1 MAFAGVTIDIVDK
14 ASRKLEQINN
24 ASKKLGRS
32 FTVLE
37 KRNKGITTKFNGL
50 AKAIAA
56 VGLVEFGR
64 RSVQTAANFEKLNV
78 RLKLLTEQTGTFAR
92 SQEIAAEAQRLFGI
106 SSTEALDGITNI
118 TARLAP
124 LGTGVEDIR
133 TTFIGFNTAAKLAGA
148 SSIEAS
154 NAFRQLAQAL
164 GSGRLQGDEFR
175 SLAEQVPTLL
185 APIAKELN
193 TTVGGLKKFAAEGK
207 LTSDVV
213 IRALKKIEQE
223 GAPALAAL
231 LENDPTQVFKNL
243 QNEIEDLQITVGKA
257 LLPAAKFATESLTIL
272 ADTINSIPPEITSFV
287 VVTGTLVTALTL
299 AKPVIV
305 AIIGTLTTLKTIAA
319 GVALVLGGPLTV
331 AITGLAALIGKF
343 TYDIYKNN
351 KAQKELEQ
359 LLESGTEAAINER
372 IAVEKNTLSQ
382 LLNTDARGNAKR
394 GIQRQIKEQQKLI
407 DKLEEEAKVKKRI
420 EKENKEIA
428 DRGTTYTVM
437 GTTYD
442 FAAEGG
448 KSQGAVSGAGV
459 VTAPKDLT
467 KEEKAAANKIVEL
480 KRSIQLKQ
488 TEDDTDRRILE
499 RKFELIDN
507 LREINKIK
515 DDKTRI
521 EALSLANTD
530 FELDKQDILNGKLKE
545 QVNIAKELGDTLE
558 SSLVENIK
566 GAINGTQ
573 SFGQAMTNVL
583 NNIKNKLMDRALSNL
598 FSGIGDAVFGDGGKN
613 KGIFGGLLGGI
624 FGKKAKGGPVRA
636 GKSYLVGERGPELF
650 TPASSGNITANN
662 KMGGGSVNISVAVDA
677 SGSTVQG
684 DGASANQLGNE
695 IAAAIQNELIKQKR
709 AGRLLA

>member
-407 DKLEEEAKVKKRI
+407 DKLEEEAKIKNRI
-420 EKENKEIA
+420 EKENKQIA

-459 VTAPKDLT
+459 LTAPKDLT

-488 TEDDTDRRILE
+488 TEDDTDRKILE
-499 RKFELIDN
+499 RKFELIDS

-598 FSGIGDAVFGDGGKN
+598 FSGIGDAVFGDGGKK
-613 KGIFGGLLGGI
+613 KGIFGGFLGGI

-709 AGRLLA
+709 AGGLLA

>member
-175 SLAEQVPTLL
+175 ALAEQIPTLL
-185 APIAKELN
+185 APVAAELN
-193 TTVGGLKKFAAEGK
+193 VTVGELKKFAAEGK

-287 VVTGTLVTALTL
+287 VVTGTLVTAFTL
-299 AKPVIV
+299 ALPIIKAV
-305 AIIGTLTTLKTIAA
+305 IGTLATLKTIAA
-319 GVALVLGGPLTV
+319 GVALILGGPLTV
-331 AITGLAALIGKF
+331 ALTGLAALIGKF

-382 LLNTDARGNAKR
+382 LLNTDSRGNANR
-394 GIQRQIKEQQKLI
+394 VIQRQIKEQQKLI

-488 TEDDTDRRILE
+488 TEDDTDRKILE
-499 RKFELIDN
+499 RKFELIDS

-598 FSGIGDAVFGDGGKN
+598 FSGIGDAVFGDGGKK
-613 KGIFGGLLGGI
+613 KGIFGGFLGGI

-709 AGRLLA
+709 AGGLLA

>member
-1 MAFAGVTIDIVDK
+1 
-14 ASRKLEQINN
+14 
-24 ASKKLGRS
+24 
-32 FTVLE
+32 
-37 KRNKGITTKFNGL
+37 
-50 AKAIAA
+50 
-56 VGLVEFGR
+56 
-64 RSVQTAANFEKLNV
+64 
-78 RLKLLTEQTGTFAR
+78 
-92 SQEIAAEAQRLFGI
+92 
-106 SSTEALDGITNI
+106 
-118 TARLAP
+118 
-124 LGTGVEDIR
+124 
-133 TTFIGFNTAAKLAGA
+133 
-148 SSIEAS
+148 
-154 NAFRQLAQAL
+154 
-164 GSGRLQGDEFR
+164 
-175 SLAEQVPTLL
+175 
-185 APIAKELN
+185 
-193 TTVGGLKKFAAEGK
+193 EGK

-257 LLPAAKFATESLTIL
+257 LLPAAKLSTEALTIL

-407 DKLEEEAKVKKRI
+407 EKLEEEAKIKNKI
-420 EKENKEIA
+420 EKENKQIA

-448 KSQGAVSGAGV
+448 KSQGAVKGAGV

-467 KEEKAAANKIVEL
+467 KEEKAVANKIVEL

-499 RKFELIDN
+499 RKFELIDS

-515 DDKTRI
+515 DDKQRI

-598 FSGIGDAVFGDGGKN
+598 FGGIGDAVFGDGGKN
-613 KGIFGGLLGGI
+613 KGIFGSLLGGI

-636 GKSYLVGERGPELF
+636 GK
-650 TPASSGNITANN
+650 
-662 KMGGGSVNISVAVDA
+662 
-677 SGSTVQG
+677 
-684 DGASANQLGNE
+684 
-695 IAAAIQNELIKQKR
+695 
-709 AGRLLA
+709 

>member
-459 VTAPKDLT
+459 LTAPKDLT

-488 TEDDTDRRILE
+488 TEDDTDRKILE
-499 RKFELIDN
+499 RKFELIDS

-598 FSGIGDAVFGDGGKN
+598 FSGIGDAVFGDGGKK
-613 KGIFGGLLGGI
+613 KGIFGGFLGGI

-695 IAAAIQNELIKQKR
+695 IAAAIQNEVIKQKR
-709 AGRLLA
+709 AGGLLA

>member
-193 TTVGGLKKFAAEGK
+193 TTVGGLKKFASEGK

-257 LLPAAKFATESLTIL
+257 LLPAAKFATESLSIL
-272 ADTINSIPPEITSFV
+272 ADTINSIPPVISSFV
-287 VVTGTLVTALTL
+287 VVT
-299 AKPVIV
+299 
-305 AIIGTLTTLKTIAA
+305 
-319 GVALVLGGPLTV
+319 
-331 AITGLAALIGKF
+331 
-343 TYDIYKNN
+343 
-351 KAQKELEQ
+351 
-359 LLESGTEAAINER
+359 
-372 IAVEKNTLSQ
+372 
-382 LLNTDARGNAKR
+382 
-394 GIQRQIKEQQKLI
+394 
-407 DKLEEEAKVKKRI
+407 
-420 EKENKEIA
+420 
-428 DRGTTYTVM
+428 
-437 GTTYD
+437 
-442 FAAEGG
+442 
-448 KSQGAVSGAGV
+448 
-459 VTAPKDLT
+459 
-467 KEEKAAANKIVEL
+467 
-480 KRSIQLKQ
+480 
-488 TEDDTDRRILE
+488 
-499 RKFELIDN
+499 
-507 LREINKIK
+507 
-515 DDKTRI
+515 
-521 EALSLANTD
+521 
-530 FELDKQDILNGKLKE
+530 
-545 QVNIAKELGDTLE
+545 
-558 SSLVENIK
+558 
-566 GAINGTQ
+566 
-573 SFGQAMTNVL
+573 
-583 NNIKNKLMDRALSNL
+583 
-598 FSGIGDAVFGDGGKN
+598 
-613 KGIFGGLLGGI
+613 
-624 FGKKAKGGPVRA
+624 
-636 GKSYLVGERGPELF
+636 
-650 TPASSGNITANN
+650 
-662 KMGGGSVNISVAVDA
+662 
-677 SGSTVQG
+677 
-684 DGASANQLGNE
+684 
-695 IAAAIQNELIKQKR
+695 
-709 AGRLLA
+709 

>member
-394 GIQRQIKEQQKLI
+394 GIQRQIKEQEKLI
-407 DKLEEEAKVKKRI
+407 QKLEEEAKIKNRI
-420 EKENKEIA
+420 EKENKQIA

-499 RKFELIDN
+499 RKFELIDS

-598 FSGIGDAVFGDGGKN
+598 FSGIGDAVFGDGGKK
-613 KGIFGGLLGGI
+613 KGIFGGFLGGI

-709 AGRLLA
+709 AGGLLA

>member
-394 GIQRQIKEQQKLI
+394 GIQRQIKEQEKLI
-407 DKLEEEAKVKKRI
+407 QKLEEEAKIKNRI
-420 EKENKEIA
+420 EKENKQIA

-598 FSGIGDAVFGDGGKN
+598 FSGIGDAVFGDGGKK
-613 KGIFGGLLGGI
+613 KGIFGGFLGGI

-709 AGRLLA
+709 AGGLLA

>member
-394 GIQRQIKEQQKLI
+394 GIQRQIKEQEKLI
-407 DKLEEEAKVKKRI
+407 QKLEEEAKIKNRI
-420 EKENKEIA
+420 EKENKQIA

-459 VTAPKDLT
+459 LTAPKDLT

-499 RKFELIDN
+499 RKFELIDS

-598 FSGIGDAVFGDGGKN
+598 FSGIGDAVFGDGGKK
-613 KGIFGGLLGGI
+613 KGIFGGFLGGI

-709 AGRLLA
+709 AGGLLA